1 MSSNDCS
8 CPPFADSGSCAAL
21 PPGFSRLRYFFGKR
35 LAVADFIDEQRYHT
49 GKQRFH
55 NQRLHGAGILCGLGA
70 SLLEAG
76 SNVVRVGKG
85 AALDRCGHEIV
96 VGYDHCIDVD
106 AWYRR
111 ELDAHRDADPTST
124 WPSELLSED
133 GKLALSVVL
142 RYSECPSKPESAPR
156 DPCSCAEGGSDY
168 GRVNEEFELS
178 LLPAEEA
185 APSAEPEL
193 FPTRAEIDE
202 VIATSPGGPA
212 LVAALTRLVTAGC
225 PEPTDDDW
233 LVLATFRAV
242 LSDDQGSVASLEGF
256 DGTPVVLSTAVL
268 QHLLLAHLMVAP
280 PDDHP
285 DPSDGPEILE
295 VTLEKIDPT
304 HYRFILHLSGELV
317 GETVQSDHFR
327 LVRLTEVG
335 WDPPGSNAM
344 STAYVVSADGP
355 QVQISFNNPVVHPF
369 LEGGG
374 YYRLSL
380 SEAETEDPIVDSR
393 MRRLTPAHFAKD
405 FTLVKDG
412 DTLRLSDPPY
422 IV

>member
-1 MSSNDCS
+1 MSSTNCS

-35 LAVADFIDEQRYHT
+35 LAVADFIDEQRYHV

-70 SLLEAG
+70 SLLEAD

-111 ELDAHRDADPTST
+111 ELDAQRDANPSSAWPDEISDP
-124 WPSELLSED
+124 D

-142 RYSECPSKPESAPR
+142 RYSECASKPESAPR

-168 GRVNEEFELS
+168 GRVDEEFQLS
-178 LLPAEEA
+178 LLPASEA

-193 FPTRAEIDE
+193 FPTRAELDE
-202 VIATSPGGPA
+202 VIGTSPGGPA
-212 LVAALTRLVTAGC
+212 LIEALTRLVTAAC
-225 PEPTDDDW
+225 PEPTEDDW
-233 LVLATFRAV
+233 LVLASFRAV
-242 LSDDQGSVASLEGF
+242 LSDDKASVVSLEGF
-256 DGTPVVLSTAVL
+256 EGTPVLLSTAVL
-268 QHLLLAHLMVAP
+268 QHLLLSHLMVAP

-295 VTLEKIDPT
+295 VTLEQLDAT
-304 HYRFILHLSGELV
+304 HYRFTLHLSGVLV
-317 GETVQSDHFR
+317 GETVQPDHFR
-327 LVRLTEVG
+327 LVRLTTGG
-335 WDPPGSNAM
+335 WDGPAASAL
-344 STAYVVSADGP
+344 SAVYVGAP
-355 QVQISFNNPVVHPF
+355 QPRIEIRVNNTPSF
-369 LEGGG
+369 LEAGGL
-374 YYRLSL
+374 YRLSL
-380 SEAETEDPIVDSR
+380 SEAETEDPIVDDH
-393 MRRLTPAHFAKD
+393 MRHLGPAHFAKD
-405 FTLVKDG
+405 LTLVDDG
-412 DTLRLSDPPY
+412 GTLRLADPPY
-422 IV
+422 IS